1 MLTFEASTWQ
11 HLVNIATQSQADTFR
26 DSVTIKL
33 TADIDC
39 NDEIPEG
46 VETVLYFKVNGS
58 GSTITIDGDY
68 EEDGVHKR
76 HIIRNL
82 RTHIVTP
89 VQIFNTNQNSFIL
102 RNIDFKNLILDN
114 LLVGGG
120 NNGPTI
126 ITNCRFIGRRSVVA
140 FKGSNGGIR
149 LTSCFFNL
157 PYEVDAPTNDK
168 IPLASVPS
176 SGTTKTA
183 NFCWFREKYSGW
195 IPSTSYPMTSF
206 GNLILS
212 GCYADG
218 EVVCGESC
226 VFTAQYA
233 TDSIIQNAMNVDIK
247 TQAAAGATI
256 AVSAPKGI
264 WKNDIQSASG
274 ASETYAYTNVNEA
287 YAIPESPADMK
298 NAQELWADGFD
309 IVH

>member
-1 MLTFEASTWQ
+1 MLTFEVSTWQ
-11 HLVNIATQSQADTFR
+11 HLVNIATQSQADVFR
-26 DSVTIKL
+26 DSVTMKL

-46 VETVLYFKVNGS
+46 VETTLLFKVNGT
-58 GSTITIDGDY
+58 GFTITIDGDY
-68 EEDGVHKR
+68 EEEGVHKR
-76 HIIRNL
+76 HVIRNL

-89 VQIFNTNQNSFIL
+89 VQIFNTNLSSFIL
-102 RNIDFKNLILDN
+102 QNIDFKNLILDN

-120 NNGPTI
+120 NSGPTI
-126 ITNCRFIGRRSVVA
+126 ISNCRFIGKRSVVV

-157 PYEVDAPTNDK
+157 PYESDAPTNDK
-168 IPLASVPS
+168 IPLASVKS
-176 SGTTKTA
+176 SAVKTA

-247 TQAAAGATI
+247 TQAATGATI

-287 YAIPESPADMK
+287 YAIPESPADMR